1 MPDNIPDNIQI
12 KLVITGRVQGVF
24 FRAETKKTADR
35 LGINGYVK
43 NLSDGSVEAVIKG
56 DQESVSQMTEW
67 CRKGPTISKVQSVK
81 TKEISSVSN
90 FNTFDVRY

>member
-1 MPDNIPDNIQI
+1 MTDNIQI

-56 DQESVSQMTEW
+56 DSASVSQMIEW
-67 CRKGPTISKVQSVK
+67 CRKGPPISKVQSVETEK
-81 TKEISSVSN
+81 ISSVSN

>member
-1 MPDNIPDNIQI
+1 MTDNIQI

-56 DQESVSQMTEW
+56 DPASVSQMTEW
-67 CRKGPTISKVQSVK
+67 CRKGSAISKVQSVK
-81 TKEISSVSN
+81 TEEISSVSN

>member
-1 MPDNIPDNIQI
+1 MTDNIQI

-56 DQESVSQMTEW
+56 DPASVSQMIEW
-67 CRKGPTISKVQSVK
+67 CQKGPAISKVQSVK
-81 TKEISSVSN
+81 TEEISSVSN

>member
-1 MPDNIPDNIQI
+1 MTDNIQI

-43 NLSDGSVEAVIKG
+43 KPL
-56 DQESVSQMTEW
+56 
-67 CRKGPTISKVQSVK
+67 
-81 TKEISSVSN
+81 
-90 FNTFDVRY
+90 

>member
-56 DQESVSQMTEW
+56 DQASVSQMIEW
-67 CRKGPTISKVQSVK
+67 CRKGPAISKVKSVK
-81 TKEISSVSN
+81 TEEISSVSH

>member
-1 MPDNIPDNIQI
+1 MTDNIQI

-56 DQESVSQMTEW
+56 DPASVSQMIEW
-67 CRKGPTISKVQSVK
+67 CRKGPAISKVQSVK
-81 TKEISSVSN
+81 TEEISSVLN

>member
-1 MPDNIPDNIQI
+1 MTDNIQI

-24 FRAETKKTADR
+24 FRAETKKAADR
-35 LGINGYVK
+35 LGISGYVK

-56 DQESVSQMTEW
+56 DQASVSQMIAW
-67 CRKGPTISKVQSVK
+67 CRKGPAISKVQSVK
-81 TKEISSVSN
+81 MEEISSVSD

>member
-1 MPDNIPDNIQI
+1 MTDNIQI

-56 DQESVSQMTEW
+56 DPASVSQMIEW
-67 CRKGPTISKVQSVK
+67 CRTGPAISKVQSVK
-81 TKEISSVSN
+81 TEEISSVSN